1 MASFSIPLT
10 GLNADQTELN
20 TIANNIS
27 NLGTTGFKAQTT
39 SFEDLFYQQV
49 GSSGSG
55 DPVQAG
61 QGVQVAANS
70 TDFTAGSIDATAGS
84 PSDVALTGNGFFV
97 VNNNGTQEYT
107 RAGDFQTDQNGNLT
121 TTDGLQVM
129 GYPASNGVV
138 NTNAPL
144 TAMQIPLG
152 ETEQANPTTQISLGV
167 NLDASAAPGTVVPS
181 QITVYD
187 SLGQSHIATVD
198 FTQSTTP
205 LTGANA
211 VYAAG
216 PPSTYTYTAGAASD
230 LITSPSNSITLGT
243 TPATSV
249 AVPAAGET
257 LTQMA
262 ASINGASVP
271 GVTAAVNGTGTA
283 LTITGAAANP
293 LSATVPALTQVNS
306 NTWNYSIALPPGD
319 YTGATANTT
328 GTLTFNGNGQLTS
341 PAANVT
347 GISFAGLTDG
357 ASNLTFNWNLYDANN
372 DPTIT
377 QSASASTTG
386 STSQNGYASGTY
398 QGFSIGS
405 DGTISVQFSNG
416 QTQSV
421 GQLAVAMVNNEQGLS
436 RTGDN
441 NFAATLASGQATVG
455 VAGTGGRG
463 TMEGGALEESNV
475 NISNEFS
482 NLIVAQSAYEANAK
496 SVTTFDTVTQA
507 VIDMIPQA

>member
-27 NLGTTGFKAQTT
+27 NLGTTGFKSQTT

-55 DPVQAG
+55 DPVLAG
-61 QGVQVAANS
+61 EGVQVAANS
-70 TDFTAGSIDATAGS
+70 TDFTSGSINATAGS
-84 PSDVALTGNGFFV
+84 PSDVALKGNGFFV
-97 VNNNGTQEYT
+97 VNNGGTQEYT
-107 RAGDFQTDQNGNLT
+107 RAGNFQTDQNGNLT

-138 NTNAPL
+138 NPNAPL
-144 TAMQIPLG
+144 TPLQIPLG
-152 ETEQANPTTQISLGV
+152 ATEQAKPTTQFSLGV
-167 NLDASAAPGTVVPS
+167 NLDASAAAGTVVPS

-198 FTQSTTP
+198 FSRSTTP
-205 LTGANA
+205 LTGA
-211 VYAAG
+211 YSGAG
-216 PPSTYTYTAGAASD
+216 DTYTYTAGAASD
-230 LITSPSNSITLGT
+230 LITSPTNSITLGT
-243 TPATSV
+243 APATSV
-249 AVPAAGET
+249 AVPAGGET

-262 ASINGASVP
+262 ASINSAGIP
-271 GVTAAVNGTGTA
+271 GYTAVTGGGGTT
-283 LTITGAAANP
+283 LTITGTAGNP
-293 LSATVPALTQVNS
+293 LNGTVPALTQVNS
-306 NTWNYSIALPPGD
+306 NAWNYSIALPPGD

-328 GTLTFNGNGQLTS
+328 GTLTFNGSGQLIT

-347 GISFAGLTDG
+347 GISFAGLADG
-357 ASNLTFNWNLYDANN
+357 ASNLSFNWNLYDANN
-372 DPTIT
+372 NPTVT
-377 QSASASTTG
+377 QAASASTTG
-386 STSQNGYASGTY
+386 STAQNGYASGTY

-436 RTGDN
+436 RTGGN

-455 VAGTGGRG
+455 VAGAGGRG
-463 TMEGGALEESNV
+463 TMEGGALELSNV
-475 NISNEFS
+475 NISQEFS
-482 NLIVAQSAYEANAK
+482 SLIVAQSAYEANAK
-496 SVTTFDTVTQA
+496 SVSTFNTITQA
-507 VIDMIPQA
+507 TINMVPQV